1 MCIVAARQ
9 TSTVN
14 ARTRQK
20 DNLPFF
26 SLWQPSKQRKASEF
40 EFIHA
45 RVREQRIFFFTSI
58 VKKFSI
64 HVPLICYFTRIFAFG
79 IIPTPSSARGSNE
92 APAARARVWQT
103 TPLLRDALW
112 SFFQTQVARVWVNE
126 WVRNMSRGVV
136 CRIFFSAF
144 FYLCFR
150 GLFWRDDTTTARG
163 MFNLRENLT
172 VGCDI
177 CRKR

>member
-1 MCIVAARQ
+1 MCIVAAHQ

-20 DNLPFF
+20 DNLPFL

-92 APAARARVWQT
+92 APAARARLANNASS
-103 TPLLRDALW
+103 PRRALELFSNAGCAGVGEW
-112 SFFQTQVARVWVNE
+112 MSTKYVAR
-126 WVRNMSRGVV
+126 
-136 CRIFFSAF
+136 
-144 FYLCFR
+144 R
-150 GLFWRDDTTTARG
+150 GLPNFFRLFSTSVLEDCFGEMTRQLRG
-163 MFNLRENLT
+163 ACL
-172 VGCDI
+172 I
-177 CRKR
+177 CVKT